1 MILVAGGVTVG
12 WVRDE
17 TVSGAELDRLLQ
29 SDEDARRRWLDRRQA
44 VGEEPNWWLHLLLL
58 IDERWENRAAERAAW
73 TQLKIWVLVEARPAL
88 GQGEVAE
95 RMAYFVSQM
104 RDAGMAESA
113 VPSADTV
120 VRACLDAIAVPIDQ
134 VALLTDRKNI
144 RALERQALLDSRRA
158 RTLINAAELHLADL
172 TDPATSH
179 ELRAW
184 LAIKPRL
191 V

>member
-1 MILVAGGVTVG
+1 M
-12 WVRDE
+12 RDE
-17 TVSGAELDRLLQ
+17 TVSGVELDRLLQ
-29 SDEDARRRWLDRRQA
+29 SDEDARRRWLDRHQA

-73 TQLKIWVLVEARPAL
+73 TQLKIWVLAQARPAL

-104 RDAGMAESA
+104 RDAGMAEPA
-113 VPSADTV
+113 LPSADTV
-120 VRACLDAIAVPIDQ
+120 VRACLDAIAAPINQ
-134 VALLTDRKNI
+134 IALLTDRKNI
-144 RALERQALLDSRRA
+144 RALERRDLLDSRRA
-158 RTLINAAELHLADL
+158 RNLINAAEPHLPDL
-172 TDPATSH
+172 NDPALSYR
-179 ELRAW
+179 LRAW

>member
-1 MILVAGGVTVG
+1 MILAVGGVTVG
-12 WVRDE
+12 GVRNE

-29 SDEDARRRWLDRRQA
+29 SDENARRQWLDRRRA

-58 IDERWENRAAERAAW
+58 IDQRWDDRAAERAAW
-73 TQLKIWVLVEARPAL
+73 TQLKIWVLAQARRAL

-95 RMAYFVSQM
+95 RTAYYVSQM
-104 RDAGMAESA
+104 RNAGMAESA
-113 VPSADTV
+113 LPSADIL

-134 VALLTDRKNI
+134 VALLTDRKDI
-144 RALERQALLDSRRA
+144 RTLERQALLDSRRA
-158 RTLINAAELHLADL
+158 RHLINAAEPHLPYL
-172 TDPATSH
+172 NDPALSH
-179 ELRAW
+179 QLRAW

>member
-1 MILVAGGVTVG
+1 MQ
-12 WVRDE
+12 DE
-17 TVSGAELDRLLQ
+17 TVSGAELDQLLQ
-29 SDEDARRRWLDRRQA
+29 LDEDARRRWLDRHQA

-73 TQLKIWVLVEARPAL
+73 TQVKTWVLVQARPVL

-113 VPSADTV
+113 LPSADTV
-120 VRACLDAIAVPIDQ
+120 VRPCLDAIAAPINE

-144 RALERQALLDSRRA
+144 RALERQDLLDSRRA
-158 RTLINAAELHLADL
+158 RSLINAAEPHLPNLD
-172 TDPATSH
+172 DPALSH
-179 ELRAW
+179 RLQAW